1 MSSNYLYKYQKYKNK
16 YFILNGGGI
25 VYKLDQVYTLSQ
37 IEYNALTGIQTKNDD
52 VIRVNTQALIT
63 GNAIQN
69 DSIDKIKTII
79 NNITHMRKNHNN
91 IKVESPTG
99 IELIELLKTLSVYTT
114 TWEQLFNLIIA
125 MIISNMLILVLDKNT
140 EDETYILN
148 EYKSFISHNIT
159 YIIKAYYKRMNAS
172 KCLIE
177 GYLEIISPIIKLEE
191 FIPNKDIIISFKSN
205 ARDLILACYRDSQ
218 ECSSSDS
225 LINYIQTLFKD
236 DMQLQQLLSDNDF
249 RQDIVHSKLAISGEY
264 GMQVINI
271 AYSENVCELTTFNGS
286 KIAILINNEN
296 LPIQKL
302 PNPLNEITCN
312 FITTT
317 FYVLSSF
324 LYNSYDIY
332 FPQNEKYI
340 IDEIRFI
347 FIKEGTLISILLNNG
362 HETISSL
369 NQLK

>member
-1 MSSNYLYKYQKYKNK
+1 MSSNYLYKYQKYKKK

-25 VYKLDQVYTLSQ
+25 VYKLDQVYKLTQL
-37 IEYNALTGIQTKNDD
+37 EYIALNAIKQKNDEL
-52 VIRVNTQALIT
+52 IKVNTHELNIGAD
-63 GNAIQN
+63 IQN

-177 GYLEIISPIIKLEE
+177 DYLEIISPIINLGE
-191 FIPNKDIIISFKSN
+191 FFPNKDIII
-205 ARDLILACYRDSQ
+205 
-218 ECSSSDS
+218 
-225 LINYIQTLFKD
+225 
-236 DMQLQQLLSDNDF
+236 
-249 RQDIVHSKLAISGEY
+249 
-264 GMQVINI
+264 
-271 AYSENVCELTTFNGS
+271 NG
-286 KIAILINNEN
+286 
-296 LPIQKL
+296 
-302 PNPLNEITCN
+302 
-312 FITTT
+312 
-317 FYVLSSF
+317 
-324 LYNSYDIY
+324 
-332 FPQNEKYI
+332 
-340 IDEIRFI
+340 
-347 FIKEGTLISILLNNG
+347 
-362 HETISSL
+362 
-369 NQLK
+369 